1 MRIRVTDES
10 LRDERNTYTAEEGDV
25 EERCVGVDE
34 LKREQLDNEHVVV
47 LSLCPMILYNKKKTE
62 SDTR

>member
-1 MRIRVTDES
+1 
-10 LRDERNTYTAEEGDV
+10 LRDERDTYTAEEGDV

-47 LSLCPMILYNKKKTE
+47 LSLCPMILYNKKTE

>member
-34 LKREQLDNEHVVV
+34 LKREQLDNEHVVGTEFV
-47 LSLCPMILYNKKKTE
+47 SDDSLQQKKTE